1 MGRENEAYQE
11 EIAPFTAAEF
21 AACGYCLKGQR
32 AVCAQVGVDY
42 RDFIRNGLPYARAV
56 AIPEIENMVNDV
68 MKRRERGA

>member
-1 MGRENEAYQE
+1 MGREDQKDQE
-11 EIAPFTAAEF
+11 EIAPLLPAEF

-32 AVCAQVGVDY
+32 TVCAQVGIDF

-56 AIPEIENMVNDV
+56 AIPEIAIMVNDV